1 MAGCIFSMTA
11 STEKYQFSFFMIA
24 GILTGSFLRL
34 YRIGSQIIWDDEW
47 HGIQTALVNPMHYI
61 LTHFHELDNCIPLT
75 AYYRIMLNFT
85 GLNEVVIRLPQLLA
99 GIAMLAV
106 FPLFIKKL
114 FGKRVAVIVLILIAI
129 SPLLVYFSRLA
140 RPYGVV
146 VFLTSVAV
154 FSFYLWMSEGKK
166 IYALLY
172 IISAVLAPYFSL
184 SSLGFVIA
192 PLLYVLMRLLLTKK
206 MSPIGINKGV
216 LQLKGITVVILML
229 AAGMSMWFLPAA
241 ATFGEVTKKN
251 SQGFL
256 SLGTMGGSAA
266 LFCGSNSYVIC
277 LLMTLFFIYGS
288 FLLYA
293 KNRLLFSYLCIICVT
308 QLIFIAISRPNLVQ
322 GAIIFARY
330 FISALPVWLLVI
342 AIAIAELHI
351 NLTRF
356 LKNKISKANGLSNS
370 ALAALFLIV
379 FLRGPVADAYSY
391 PNDFT
396 NHKDFQYN
404 YVQRLVKRAVGNEG
418 SYPEFYKSLK
428 MQGDDAT
435 IVEFPAIISWTWNI
449 FHVYQRLHED
459 RVLIGYDS
467 NYYSPFF
474 GYDTY
479 GNRDVGFQNFV
490 DISDPAVVMK
500 KGARYIIIH
509 KDIFQESVAFGLYSP
524 EHKRKLE
531 NQISNFKD
539 SVILALREYVS
550 RETANL
556 KKMFGEPFYKD
567 KWIVVYRV
575 Q

>member
-1 MAGCIFSMTA
+1 MTA
-11 STEKYQFSFFMIA
+11 SVEKYKFSFFIIS
-24 GILTGSFLRL
+24 GILIGSFLRL

-47 HGIQTALVNPMHYI
+47 HGIQTALINPMHYI

-75 AYYRIMLNFT
+75 AYYKIMLNVT
-85 GLNEVVIRLPQLLA
+85 GLSEIVIRLPQLLS
-99 GIAMLAV
+99 GIAMLV
-106 FPLFIKKL
+106 IFPLFIKRL
-114 FGKRVAVIVLILIAI
+114 LGKRVAIIVLILLAI

-146 VFLTSVAV
+146 VFLTSISV
-154 FSFYLWMSEGKK
+154 FSLYVWMIEGEK
-166 IYALLY
+166 IYALVY

-192 PLLYVLMRLLLTKK
+192 PVLYILMLSLFKKRMSLTGVYK
-206 MSPIGINKGV
+206 NV
-216 LQLKGITVVILML
+216 LQLKSIVVVILML

-251 SQGFL
+251 SQGIL

-293 KNRLLFSYLCIICVT
+293 NNRLLFSYLGIICLT
-308 QLIFIAISRPNLVQ
+308 QLLFIAISRPNLVQ

-351 NLTRF
+351 KLARF
-356 LKNKISKANGLSNS
+356 LKDKISMANGLSNS

-379 FLRGPVADAYSY
+379 FLRGPVTDAYSY

-404 YVQRLVKRAVGNEG
+404 YVQRLIKRADGNDG

-428 MQGDDAT
+428 MQGEVTA

-449 FHVYQRLHED
+449 FHVYQRLHEN

-479 GNRDVGFQNFV
+479 GNKDVGFQNFV
-490 DISDPAVVMK
+490 DISDPAMVMRR
-500 KGARYIIIH
+500 GAGYIVIH

-539 SVILALREYVS
+539 SVNVALREYVS
-550 RETANL
+550 RETENL

-567 KWIVVYRV
+567 KWIVVYKIK
-575 Q
+575 

>member
-1 MAGCIFSMTA
+1 MTA

-47 HGIQTALVNPMHYI
+47 HGIQTALVNPLHYI

-75 AYYRIMLNFT
+75 AYYRMMLNFT
-85 GLNEVVIRLPQLLA
+85 GLNEIVIRFPQLLS
-99 GIAMLAV
+99 GIAMLAI

-114 FGKRVAVIVLILIAI
+114 FGKRVAVIVLILLAI

-146 VFLTSVAV
+146 VFLTSVSA
-154 FSFYLWMSEGKK
+154 FSFYLWMCEGKK
-166 IYALLY
+166 RYALVY

-192 PLLYVLMRLLLTKK
+192 PVLYILMLSLLKK
-206 MSPIGINKGV
+206 RISLIGINKNV
-216 LQLKGITVVILML
+216 LRLKGIVIVILML
-229 AAGMSMWFLPAA
+229 VAGMSMWFLPAA

-293 KNRLLFSYLCIICVT
+293 KNRLLFSYLGIICVT
-308 QLIFIAISRPNLVQ
+308 QLLFIAISRPNLVQ

-351 NLTRF
+351 KLARF
-356 LKNKISKANGLSNS
+356 LKDKISMANGLSNS

-379 FLRGPVADAYSY
+379 FLRGPVTDAYSY

-404 YVQRLVKRAVGNEG
+404 YVKRVIKRADGNEG

-428 MQGDDAT
+428 MQGEGAS

-449 FHVYQRLHED
+449 FHVYQRVHGD

-479 GNRDVGFQNFV
+479 GNKDVGFQNFV
-490 DISDPAVVMK
+490 DVSDPAVLMK
-500 KGARYIIIH
+500 IGAGYIVVH
-509 KDIFQESVAFGLYSP
+509 KDIFQESITFGLYSQ

-531 NQISNFKD
+531 NQISNFRD
-539 SVILALREYVS
+539 SVNIALREYVS
-550 RETANL
+550 REMANL

-567 KWIVVYRV
+567 KWIVVYKIK
-575 Q
+575 

>member
-1 MAGCIFSMTA
+1 MKKIDG
-11 STEKYQFSFFMIA
+11 KYYFPAIMFT
-24 GILTGSFLRL
+24 GILIGTVLRL

-75 AYYRIMLNFT
+75 AYYKMMLNFT
-85 GLNEVVIRLPQLLA
+85 GLSEVVIRLPQLLS
-99 GIAMLAV
+99 GIAMLAI

-114 FGKRVAVIVLILIAI
+114 FGKRVAVIVLILLAV

-140 RPYGVV
+140 RPYGIV
-146 VFLTSVAV
+146 VFLTSVSV

-166 IYALLY
+166 IYAVVY

-192 PLLYVLMRLLLTKK
+192 PVLYIIMLLLVKK
-206 MSPIGINKGV
+206 RISLKGMYKNV
-216 LQLKGITVVILML
+216 LQLKSIAVVILML
-229 AAGMSMWFLPAA
+229 TAGMSMWFLPAA

-266 LFCGSNSYVIC
+266 LFCGSNSYIIC
-277 LLMTLFFIYGS
+277 VLMTLFFIYGS

-293 KNRLLFSYLCIICVT
+293 GNRLLFSYLGIICVT
-308 QLIFIAISRPNLVQ
+308 QLLFIAISRPNLVQ

-330 FISALPVWLLVI
+330 YISALPVWLLVI
-342 AIAIAELHI
+342 AVGIAELHI
-351 NLTRF
+351 KVTRF
-356 LKNKISKANGLSNS
+356 LKDKIVMANALSNS
-370 ALAALFLIV
+370 ALAAFFLMV

-404 YVQRLVKRAVGNEG
+404 YVQRLIKRAYGNEG

-428 MQGDDAT
+428 TRGDGAA
-435 IVEFPAIISWTWNI
+435 IVEFPAIISWTWNV
-449 FHVYQRLHED
+449 FHVYQRLHEE

-479 GNRDVGFQNFV
+479 GNKDVGFQNFI
-490 DISDPAVVMK
+490 DISDPAVLAK
-500 KGARYIIIH
+500 RGAGYVVVH

-524 EHKRKLE
+524 EHKRKLK

-539 SVILALREYVS
+539 SVNVALREYVS
-550 RETANL
+550 RETENL